1 MTKKEMIEAGH
12 DPVQRNNWAITSVVH
27 TPACMFVF
35 VFLFVFA
42 LLFEFVFAFVFAFVI
57 AFVFAFVYAFVF
69 ALTQLTRCQ
78 SPSCFSDKFPSS
90 SLSRSR
96 RSISAHSQKEQFGPE
111 IHQIICYSVSKYPNK
126 RTNRP

>member
-1 MTKKEMIEAGH
+1 MEMIEVGH
-12 DPVQRNNWAITSVVH
+12 LPVHRHHWAITSFVH

-35 VFLFVFA
+35 VFLFVFT
-42 LLFEFVFAFVFAFVI
+42 LLFAFVI
-57 AFVFAFVYAFVF
+57 AFVFVF
-69 ALTQLTRCQ
+69 APTQLTRCQ
-78 SPSCFSDKFPSS
+78 SSSCFSDKCPSS

-126 RTNRP
+126 RTKRP